1 MMNGLGKE
9 IMLCKAR
16 LAEEKRER
24 EKKLERVDAAV
35 TVIREIIDPYDLDNI
50 ASWDMDKFSVISQ
63 DLYATWMEIREH
75 DRKIA
80 VMEKDLHC

>member
-1 MMNGLGKE
+1 MNGLGKE

-16 LAEEKRER
+16 LAEEKSQR

-35 TVIREIIDPYDLDNI
+35 TVIREIIDPYDLENI
-50 ASWDMDKFSVISQ
+50 SSWDMDKFKVIAE
-63 DLYATWMEIREH
+63 DVYATWTEIREH

-80 VMEKDLHC
+80 LMEKDLNHG